1 MSEKEEFEIT
11 RDEAKKLGDALKK
24 EEFRELLT
32 EYANEIS
39 DPENRKRYEEEIT
52 QLEQERG
59 YDVKFLNPTPGFVV
73 KTKLKEAGLK
83 IFINIATNSEIQ
95 PATPGPLEISPNGQ
109 VGKKWSIPYSLVQ
122 AREGLDNKNQKCS
135 IYDCIIS
142 PDTYKQSEDNPKFKE
157 MVVITA
163 LDGIENEFGVK
174 VERNKLKYPKLS
186 YKGAPSASVIRKPGG
201 QEKKDSIEQ
210 IETDPIQNLLSSTRP
225 VDKPTPVRDPTLPL
239 YTLKYRGYFDI
250 QDYTLEPHQTKG
262 RPKEIVISIKLP
274 KLDTIKDMKLD
285 IEDKKVVLFHE
296 SPKYELN
303 IPLSYQVSAKEA
315 QAKFIRDVRELELV
329 LPILYKPSPT
339 LPPRQIPET
348 IPSEDTPQ
356 EEVTPGEEKEQ
367 EDTVQLKLSEK
378 ALQTNYDSD
387 DVTSDNDNTTE
398 KTKAEVPND
407 VTDTIISNEASERK
421 PVADELPP
429 LQYRQTFKQFY
440 FSFTAPDYRIDTVS
454 TVFRSSGVEV
464 SFETSSFCYQIE
476 IRFQTECA
484 INGSSSECRPGADGI
499 VLKIDKLGGGN
510 KLWDTFRIGC
520 GGGKLV
526 EKNFLTDGNILKEI
540 DQFGDPWS
548 EDNSFIPTGIRVSK
562 EDTPLILELTMKPT
576 LNRSREDETVIVG
589 SSEHNTV
596 GTDIQ
601 GEDVV
606 KEEAVITD
614 VNTNG
619 SSDSKEKRTTL
630 SNDLMYELND

>member
-24 EEFRELLT
+24 EEFRKLLT

-73 KTKLKEAGLK
+73 KTKFKDGGLK
-83 IFINIATNSEIQ
+83 IFINIATNSELQ
-95 PATPGPLEISPNGQ
+95 PATPGPLEILPDGQ
-109 VGKKWSIPYSLVQ
+109 VGKNWSIPYSLVQ
-122 AREGLDNKNQKCS
+122 AREGLNNKKQICK

-142 PDTYKQSEDNPKFKE
+142 PDTYKQAEENPKFKQ

-174 VERNKLKYPKLS
+174 LERSKLKYPTLS

-201 QEKKDSIEQ
+201 QEKKDSSKQ
-210 IETDPIQNLLSSTRP
+210 TETDPIQNLLSNTIP
-225 VDKPTPVRDPTLPL
+225 IYKPIPVRDPTLPL
-239 YTLKYRGYFDI
+239 YTLKYRGYFDM
-250 QDYTLEPHQTKG
+250 QDYTVEPHQTKG

-285 IEDKKVVLFHE
+285 IEDKRVVLFHE

-303 IPLSYQVSAKEA
+303 IPLSYQVSAKLA

-329 LPILYKPSPT
+329 LPILHKPSPI
-339 LPPRQIPET
+339 LPPRQIPDT

-356 EEVTPGEEKEQ
+356 KEVTPGGEKRQ
-367 EDTVQLKLSEK
+367 EDTLQLKLSEK
-378 ALQTNYDSD
+378 SLQTNYDSD
-387 DVTSDNDNTTE
+387 DVTSDDNITE
-398 KTKAEVPND
+398 KTNEEVPDN
-407 VTDTIISNEASERK
+407 VAEAIISDSERT

-429 LQYRQTFKQFY
+429 FQYRQTFKQFY
-440 FSFTAPDYRIDTVS
+440 FSFTAPDYRIDTIS
-454 TVFRSSGVEV
+454 TVFRASGVEV
-464 SFETSSFCYQIE
+464 SFETSSFRYQIDV
-476 IRFQTECA
+476 RFQTGCA
-484 INGSSSECRPGADGI
+484 INGSTSECRPGADGI

-526 EKNFLTDGNILKEI
+526 EKNFSTDVNILKEI
-540 DQFGDPWS
+540 EQFGDPWR
-548 EDNSFIPTGIRVSK
+548 EENSFIPTDIRVSK
-562 EDTPLILELTMKPT
+562 EDAPLVVELSMKPT
-576 LNRSREDETVIVG
+576 LNKPHEDEIAITG
-589 SSEHNTV
+589 PTEQL
-596 GTDIQ
+596 TDIQ

-606 KEEAVITD
+606 KEETSITD

-619 SSDSKEKRTTL
+619 SSDSKERTTL